1 MTAQN
6 KETYLESMNEEYKQ
20 KHYPEG
26 SVFKAH
32 KKAMKGVNAG
42 LGLFFMG
49 AFLAGSIAGLVWSIN
64 RTLEIIRDKEENM
77 LGVGIGISVFF
88 LLLVAVFGVA
98 VFFIT
103 KDIRKTVDDWIRVA
117 AKVGG
122 LEEQEIREFDKQAMG
137 SDSLILNHLGKLKS
151 FTTGQKRG
159 ILTRDYICLYGGN
172 MPCVLKLSRLTQAYI
187 KDNTYYVK
195 VGKTRKQ
202 THYLTIHLMTEDK
215 KTAWAE
221 TSREAARAL
230 QDELESRCPG
240 IDTAGGSVLPG

>member
-1 MTAQN
+1 M
-6 KETYLESMNEEYKQ
+6 
-20 KHYPEG
+20 
-26 SVFKAH
+26 
-32 KKAMKGVNAG
+32 
-42 LGLFFMG
+42 
-49 AFLAGSIAGLVWSIN
+49 
-64 RTLEIIRDKEENM
+64 
-77 LGVGIGISVFF
+77 
-88 LLLVAVFGVA
+88 
-98 VFFIT
+98 
-103 KDIRKTVDDWIRVA
+103 DDWIRVA
-117 AKVGG
+117 AKAGG

-195 VGKTRKQ
+195 VGQTRKQ
-202 THYLTIHLMTEDK
+202 AHYLTIHLMTEDK

-230 QDELESRCPG
+230 QEELESRCTG